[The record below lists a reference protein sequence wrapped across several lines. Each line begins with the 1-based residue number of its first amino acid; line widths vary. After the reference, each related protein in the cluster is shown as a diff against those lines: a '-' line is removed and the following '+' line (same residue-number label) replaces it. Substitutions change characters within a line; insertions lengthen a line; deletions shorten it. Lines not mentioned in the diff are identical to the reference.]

1 MALNGDEQAAAAA
14 VRVIGGWACPYAI
27 RVFAALKLKG
37 VDYEF
42 LQEPAGRKSE
52 LLLRSNPVYKKIPVL
67 LHNGNSICESMII
80 IEYVDEI
87 WASNG
92 PAILPAQPYSRAI
105 ERFWAQYTD
114 DKIAPAFLV
123 LRGFTKGDKD
133 EAAAQVS
140 TAMQHLEEAFV
151 KLSQGKHYFGGES
164 IGFLDL
170 VLGSHLGWF
179 KAVEKIAGVK
189 VLDGTRFPEL
199 TAWADR
205 FCAHGAV
212 KDVMPETDR
221 LVEFSASL
229 NAPLEAK
236 ASSQAK

>member
-1 MALNGDEQAAAAA
+1 MASGSEEKAAA

-37 VDYEF
+37 VEYEF

-52 LLLRSNPVYKKIPVL
+52 LLLKSNPVYKKIPVL
-67 LHNGNSICESMII
+67 LHHGNPICESMII
-80 IEYVDEI
+80 IQYIDEV
-87 WASNG
+87 WASYQ
-92 PAILPAQPYSRAI
+92 PAILPTDPYARAN
-105 ERFWAQYTD
+105 ERFWAQYVD

-123 LRGFTKGDKD
+123 LRGLANGDKD

-140 TAMQHLEEAFV
+140 TALKHLEEAFV
-151 KLSQGKHYFGGES
+151 KCSQGKHYFGGDR

-179 KAVEKIAGVK
+179 KAVEKISGIKLLKEAK
-189 VLDGTRFPEL
+189 YPEI

-205 FCAHGAV
+205 FCTHHAV
-212 KDVMPETDR
+212 KDGMPETDR
-221 LVEFSASL
+221 LVEFSTNSAL
-229 NAPLEAK
+229 KAK
-236 ASSQAK
+236 PSIN